1 MGEEGYDYL
10 IKIVIIGSANVGKS
24 SLLLRYIDDIFENAY
39 VCTIGVDF
47 KVKTVRIGE
56 CLVKM

>member
-1 MGEEGYDYL
+1 MGDESYDYL
-10 IKIVIIGSANVGKS
+10 LKIVLIGSANAGKS

-47 KVKTVRIGE
+47 KVKTVMIGE
-56 CLVKM
+56 KQVKL